1 MHQTTQPDDYIG
13 RLYGEFPLLER
24 FEANA
29 IGATVDYYA
38 TCLALN
44 AKAVQCVERLFNLAT
59 EQAQSLSIGF
69 SDRSLGNQLPAKQVK
84 HGMEIR
90 LKLEELGIYKDN
102 GRETLR
108 GYVTIPLLDEQHN
121 ITGIHALRLDAK
133 HCNDEP
139 LVIGTGSLPQG
150 LFHQPTALA
159 AVVTLDTT
167 AQSETPQPVIPVAA
181 PSFELI
187 VAPHQVTF
195 IRGDRHYKVQGLDRN
210 MSSLSL
216 RVSLQASRQDL
227 VHLDTFDLVKARS
240 RSSFIRAAASELY
253 LEEDILKKDIGLLL
267 LQLEDL
273 RNRQIEASKS
283 QESNTPTLSESEQEQ
298 AIEWL
303 RDPNLCDRIV
313 SDLEQCGMVGE
324 AFNKLAAYLAVV
336 SRKLAQPLAILI
348 QSSSSAGK
356 TTLMDSILAMLPPED
371 QLRLSNLTGQSLYYL
386 ESHAIRHKTL
396 AISEEQGIAEAA
408 YALKL
413 LQSEGRLSHAT
424 VAKGVDGRMTM
435 LAYHVEG
442 PVQLFLTSTSLEL
455 DEELVNRCLVLTV
468 DESREQT
475 LAIQARQR
483 LLQTRHSQALSRQ
496 TEEIR
501 HLHHNAQRLLRPL
514 KVYNPYAD
522 RLSFASD
529 RTRLRRDHSKYLTL
543 IQAIALLHQYQRPI
557 QIEEVDGKSIESI
570 EVAWSDIAMANRLM
584 AEILGRSLDELS
596 PQTRRCLLLLEE
608 YVRGNCQ
615 RLVVE
620 RSHYRFSRREFREWI
635 GWSDFQVRMHLDK
648 LVAMEYV
655 LVHHGKQGRSYV
667 YELIYAGQGQDG
679 RPFVM
684 GLCELEPATSSI

>member
-84 HGMEIR
+84 HGMKIR

-121 ITGIHALRLDAK
+121 VTGIHALRLDAK

-159 AVVTLDTT
+159 AVVTPDTP
-167 AQSETPQPVIPVAA
+167 AQSATPEAITPVAT

-187 VAPHQVTF
+187 VASHQVTF

-570 EVAWSDIAMANRLM
+570 EVTLSDIAMANRLM

-615 RLVVE
+615 RSVVE
-620 RSHYRFSRREFREWI
+620 RAHYRFSRREFREWI